1 MTAGLPIDLA
11 MVVAVALVV
20 SVLLYLIRR
29 ERRETAAREMA
40 VAELRESESK
50 FRFIAENSGDVIWVM
65 DIASWHNTYVSPS
78 VYRLRGYT
86 REEAMAQSVEAVMTP
101 ESLQRVKSILAEA
114 IGRWEAGERTDAV
127 RVVELDQP
135 HKDGHLIATEVVA
148 TLHANAQGKLVS
160 VLGVTRDITERKRTE
175 QAIRQLAF
183 HDPLTQ
189 LPNRRLL
196 LDRLPQLISR
206 AKREQSRLALLFI
219 DLDRFK
225 PINDE
230 QGHEVGD
237 WLLQSVAQRIQGCLR
252 ESDTAARIGG
262 DEFVVLLPD
271 LQADDD
277 ALAVAEKIRLALAQP
292 FVTQDKVGLGVSSS
306 IGVALYPDDG
316 QTEQDLLR
324 LTVTALTHPVDRAET
339 SGAFESLLA
348 GHSPARPAKVQF
360 LHGDGHTMWVLLGVS
375 LITDADKRPLHFVAQ
390 FLDVTAEKEAEARR
404 GQFLSHVSHELR
416 SPLAVVHQFASLLVD
431 GVGGPL
437 TPDQEEILVV
447 LMRNVGQLRVMI
459 DDLLEVTRADSGRL
473 QVTCLPLAL
482 DDVLTEATAGYIWI
496 AKNSRIGLFLE
507 YGDLPTVLADSER
520 IREIIANLLDNAL
533 RFTPGGGQVTVEAV
547 PQGDFVCVTVR
558 DTGRGIRPEHMD
570 RIFERFFQV
579 DQRDKESRS
588 GLGLGLP
595 ICRELIE
602 RQGGLIWAISELGKG
617 TAVSFTVPIVR
628 DDATPPR

>member
-11 MVVAVALVV
+11 MLVAAALVV

-29 ERRETAAREMA
+29 ERRERAAREMA

-65 DIASWHNTYVSPS
+65 DIASWHSTYVSPS

-86 REEAMAQSVEAVMTP
+86 GEEAMAQPVEAVMTP

-160 VLGVTRDITERKRTE
+160 VLGVTRDITERKRAE

-316 QTEQDLLR
+316 QTEQELLR
-324 LTVTALTHPVDRAET
+324 IGDEAMYRAKKAGCNRVALGMPGADLADFDEIRSAGQSFVRLSWKLSFSSGHPKIDQQHRDLFRLTN
-339 SGAFESLLA
+339 
-348 GHSPARPAKVQF
+348 
-360 LHGDGHTMWVLLGVS
+360 VLLGK
-375 LITDADKRPLHFVAQ
+375 AAAQ
-390 FLDVTAEKEAEARR
+390 PDEPT
-404 GQFLSHVSHELR
+404 QFNIAFDTLLAHVGEL
-416 SPLAVVHQFASLLVD
+416 FAC
-431 GVGGPL
+431 
-437 TPDQEEILVV
+437 EEEV
-447 LMRNVGQLRVMI
+447 L
-459 DDLLEVTRADSGRL
+459 RAHGYA
-473 QVTCLPLAL
+473 QVTEHAQAHRELMAQAL
-482 DDVLTEATAGYIWI
+482 KLRDQSNAAPVSMAELVEFLVARLVAGHLL
-496 AKNSRIGLFLE
+496 REDRMFFGL
-507 YGDLPTVLADSER
+507 LADDQ
-520 IREIIANLLDNAL
+520 A
-533 RFTPGGGQVTVEAV
+533 AV
-547 PQGDFVCVTVR
+547 
-558 DTGRGIRPEHMD
+558 
-570 RIFERFFQV
+570 
-579 DQRDKESRS
+579 
-588 GLGLGLP
+588 
-595 ICRELIE
+595 
-602 RQGGLIWAISELGKG
+602 
-617 TAVSFTVPIVR
+617 
-628 DDATPPR
+628 DAE